1 MIIALAA
8 NGGAVLDFPRP
19 VNQAV
24 ANKPWTATLSSGSVT
39 VNFFVQAEKNV

>member
-8 NGGAVLDFPRP
+8 SGGAVIDFPRP

-24 ANKPWTATLSSGSVT
+24 ANKPWTATLSSAAVT
-39 VNFFVQAEKNV
+39 VNFSVQAEKNV